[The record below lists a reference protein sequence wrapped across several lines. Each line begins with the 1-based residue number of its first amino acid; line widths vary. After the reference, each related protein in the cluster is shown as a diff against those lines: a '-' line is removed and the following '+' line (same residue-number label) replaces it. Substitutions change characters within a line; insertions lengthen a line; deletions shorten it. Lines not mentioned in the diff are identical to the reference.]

1 MHTAAPIRGGCFL
14 FEKAVEYTAYMSR
27 LIFDIETAGENFDSL
42 DETTQSVLT
51 QWIKKEADSEEAYRA
66 GLAELKDGLG
76 FSPLTGEI
84 VAIGMYDY
92 DRDRGA
98 VCYRAPGEKNEDFE
112 EENISFKQMTEKGML
127 EHFWKAATHYDEFI
141 TFNGRQFDAPFLMV
155 RSAIH
160 KIRPTQDLMEGRY
173 LYQQRKCRHVDLYDQ
188 LTFYGATRKKGGL
201 HLWAR
206 AFGIKS
212 PKADGVT
219 GDDVAR
225 LFKEKKFKEIARYN
239 VGDLHATKELYRAW
253 EDYLRL

>member
-1 MHTAAPIRGGCFL
+1 MIL
-14 FEKAVEYTAYMSR
+14 
-27 LIFDIETAGENFDSL
+27 DIETVGEDFDSL
-42 DETTQSVLT
+42 DETTQEVL
-51 QWIKKEADSEEAYRA
+51 QAWIKKESPNEEEFQ
-66 GLAELKDGLG
+66 AELAQLKQGLG

-92 DRDRGA
+92 DRNRGA
-98 VCYRAPGEKNEDFE
+98 VYYQAPGQKNEEFE
-112 EENISFKQMTEKGML
+112 EGGISFKQMTEREML
-127 EHFWKAATHYDEFI
+127 EQFWKAAAHYDEFV
-141 TFNGRQFDAPFLMV
+141 TFSGRTFDAPFLMV

-212 PKADGVT
+212 PKASGVT

-253 EDYLRL
+253 EEYLRL